1 MKHTRQQSLPWF
13 TMVDRC
19 LRWFGKP
26 PARNATHSVAGGSS
40 TTVNGAPA
48 CNAVRSTAGR
58 QRPQQPSTARR
69 ARAYTLIEVL
79 AAGAIISIGTT
90 AMVSLSATLMLQE
103 ELANRVAITRN
114 YQENMVRLWQ
124 LGLSSVQITAL
135 MPAQTQ
141 NAILQQAIFGNPAL
155 VETGTTTVNG
165 VVMEAALCT
174 AVVNSSQNPAVEA
187 AGASFTL
194 TAYRPRLI
202 TDLRPAPP

>member
-1 MKHTRQQSLPWF
+1 MKHTRKQSLPWF

-19 LRWFGKP
+19 LRWFRKP
-26 PARNATHSVAGGSS
+26 PS
-40 TTVNGAPA
+40 TP
-48 CNAVRSTAGR
+48 RSGLNHR
-58 QRPQQPSTARR
+58 QQPSTARR
-69 ARAYTLIEVL
+69 AGYTLIEVL

-103 ELANRVAITRN
+103 EFANRVAITRN

-141 NAILQQAIFGNPAL
+141 NAILQQAIFGNPTL

-174 AVVNSSQNPAVEA
+174 AVVNGSQNPAVEA

-202 TDLRPAPP
+202 TDLRPPPP